1 MASSARPRGGGAAS
15 AQRILAIMENKRH
28 EVGFAFLDLQRPV
41 LELKQWLEQ
50 VSGLLLHSSIS
61 LCSTSSSS
69 SNSRRGSCQPP
80 QQLN

>member
-41 LELKQWLEQ
+41 LELKQWLELQ
-50 VSGLLLHSSIS
+50 RMQR
-61 LCSTSSSS
+61 LC
-69 SNSRRGSCQPP
+69 R
-80 QQLN
+80 QQELQRLFAGEQTEW